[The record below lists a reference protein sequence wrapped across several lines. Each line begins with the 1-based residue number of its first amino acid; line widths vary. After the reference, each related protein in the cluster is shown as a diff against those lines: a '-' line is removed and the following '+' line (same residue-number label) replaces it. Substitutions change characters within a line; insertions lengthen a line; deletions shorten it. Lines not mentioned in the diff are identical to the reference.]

1 MSRFSPFNAVA
12 LTFGFAFLYLPI
24 MLLVVY
30 SFNEND
36 LVTVWTG
43 FSFKW
48 YGEMF
53 ANRGFRDAAWVTI
66 RVALISSTVAT
77 VLGMMAAVTLVRA
90 KVFFGR
96 TLFTGMVYTPLVM
109 PEVITGISLL
119 LFFVNFDINRGMET
133 LIIAHITFTMAFAT
147 VVISSRLIDFD
158 MSLEEAARDLGCSR
172 FEAFMRVTLPNIAPA
187 VAAAWFLSLALSLDD
202 VVVSQFVNGPGSTTL
217 PIKVLSS
224 VRLGVSPEINAL
236 SATLIGLVTSAVII
250 ATIIQKTRAVRES

>member
-1 MSRFSPFNAVA
+1 
-12 LTFGFAFLYLPI
+12 L
-24 MLLVVY
+24 
-30 SFNEND
+30 
-36 LVTVWTG
+36 
-43 FSFKW
+43 
-48 YGEMF
+48 
-53 ANRGFRDAAWVTI
+53 
-66 RVALISSTVAT
+66 
-77 VLGMMAAVTLVRA
+77 AAVTLVRA

-119 LFFVNFDINRGMET
+119 LFFVNFNIDRGMET

-158 MSLEEAARDLGCSR
+158 MSLEEAAMDLGCGR
-172 FEAFMRVTLPNIAPA
+172 FEAFLRVTLPNIAPA

-236 SATLIGLVTSAVII
+236 SATLIGMVTSVVIV
-250 ATIIQKTRAVRES
+250 ATIIQKTRAVQES

>member
-53 ANRGFRDAAWVTI
+53 DNRGFRDAAWVTI

>member
-1 MSRFSPFNAVA
+1 MSRFSPFNVVA
-12 LTFGFAFLYLPI
+12 ITFGFAFLYMPI
-24 MLLVVY
+24 MLLVIY

-43 FSFKW
+43 FSFQW

-53 ANRGFRDAAWVTI
+53 DNRGFRDAAWVTI

-77 VLGMMAAVTLVRA
+77 VFGILAAVTLVRA

-119 LFFVNFDINRGMET
+119 LFFVNFNIDRGMET

-158 MSLEEAARDLGCSR
+158 MSLEEAAMDLGCGR
-172 FEAFMRVTLPNIAPA
+172 FEAFLRVTLPNIAPA

-236 SATLIGLVTSAVII
+236 SATLIGMVTSVVIV
-250 ATIIQKTRAVRES
+250 ATIIQKTRAVQES

>member
-1 MSRFSPFNAVA
+1 MARFSPFNAVA

-24 MLLVVY
+24 LLLVVY

-36 LVTVWTG
+36 LVTVWTS

-77 VLGMMAAVTLVRA
+77 LLGMMAAVTLVRA
-90 KVFFGR
+90 RVFFGR

-119 LFFVNFDINRGMET
+119 LFFVNFNIDRGMET

-158 MSLEEAARDLGCSR
+158 MSLEEAAMDLGCSR
-172 FEAFMRVTLPNIAPA
+172 FEAFLRVTLPNIAPA

-250 ATIIQKTRAVRES
+250 ATIIQKTRAVREG

>member
-119 LFFVNFDINRGMET
+119 LFFREFRHRPGYGDADHRAHYLHDGLCHRGDFV
-133 LIIAHITFTMAFAT
+133 A
-147 VVISSRLIDFD
+147 VDRL
-158 MSLEEAARDLGCSR
+158 
-172 FEAFMRVTLPNIAPA
+172 
-187 VAAAWFLSLALSLDD
+187 
-202 VVVSQFVNGPGSTTL
+202 
-217 PIKVLSS
+217 
-224 VRLGVSPEINAL
+224 
-236 SATLIGLVTSAVII
+236 
-250 ATIIQKTRAVRES
+250 

>member
-147 VVISSRLIDFD
+147 VVISSRFQSWVDYTVLPLRTTIPHCIPYHVVEDFVD
-158 MSLEEAARDLGCSR
+158 ISYVLQSR
-172 FEAFMRVTLPNIAPA
+172 NTH
-187 VAAAWFLSLALSLDD
+187 
-202 VVVSQFVNGPGSTTL
+202 
-217 PIKVLSS
+217 IKSS
-224 VRLGVSPEINAL
+224 ICGDIEL
-236 SATLIGLVTSAVII
+236 
-250 ATIIQKTRAVRES
+250 